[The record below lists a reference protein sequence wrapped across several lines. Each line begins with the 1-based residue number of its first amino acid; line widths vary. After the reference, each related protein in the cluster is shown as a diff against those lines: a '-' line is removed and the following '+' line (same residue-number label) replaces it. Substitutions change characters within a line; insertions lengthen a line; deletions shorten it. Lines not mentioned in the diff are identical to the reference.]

1 MKLHSL
7 NLLNVEFFNYAFQ
20 GKTKF
25 RYWLLMFLLLFIF
38 AEVLGSLPFIAVMA
52 IQATRGFDLHYS
64 ASNPMDLTG
73 MGIPAS
79 VGIMLAMMPFVL
91 GFVAFVIFMKP
102 VHQRPFKTLL
112 TGARRFR
119 WKRFFWAVSV
129 WLVLLAAY
137 SLVAHL
143 TGLETFHWSFNSK
156 GFIGLVLVAIF
167 IIPLQ
172 TGFEEVLFRGY
183 LMQGFARLT
192 LTRWVPLIVTTLIF
206 GSLHF
211 ANPEV
216 QEYGAWMVMPQ
227 YLWFGLFFGICTIM
241 DDGLE
246 LAWGAHAIN
255 NIFGTLFVTQEAS
268 AIPTKAFFTITKYN
282 PSFDILALVAISL
295 VFIWLAA
302 MRFRWGNFSL
312 LFKRI
317 HLPLTEYNQNEI
329 IAEPEIQPAKSID
342 NSSY

>member
-1 MKLHSL
+1 
-7 NLLNVEFFNYAFQ
+7 
-20 GKTKF
+20 
-25 RYWLLMFLLLFIF
+25 MFLLLFIF
-38 AEVLGSLPFIAVMA
+38 AEVLGSIPFIAVMA
-52 IQATRGFDLHYS
+52 IQAMRGVNLHYS
-64 ASNPMDLTG
+64 ADNPMDLTG
-73 MGIPAS
+73 LGIS
-79 VGIMLAMMPFVL
+79 GSFGILLAMMPFVL

-119 WKRFFWAVSV
+119 WNRFGWAALV
-129 WLVLLAAY
+129 WFVLLSAY

-143 TGLETFHWSFNSK
+143 TGIEEFHWNFNPN
-156 GFIGLVLVAIF
+156 GFIGLILVAIV

-183 LMQGFARLT
+183 LMQGIARLT

-206 GSLHF
+206 GSLHY

-216 QEYGAWMVMPQ
+216 KEYGAWMVMPQ

-241 DDGLE
+241 DNGLE
-246 LAWGAHAIN
+246 LAWGAHTIN

-268 AIPTKAFFTITKYN
+268 AIPTKALFSITKYS

-295 VFIWLAA
+295 IFIWLAA
-302 MRFRWGNFSL
+302 KRYQWANFSL

-317 HLPLTEYNQNEI
+317 HLPLTEYNQDEI
-329 IAEPEIQPAKSID
+329 VAEPEIQPAKSID

>member
-1 MKLHSL
+1 M
-7 NLLNVEFFNYAFQ
+7 NVEFFNYAFQ

-25 RYWLLMFLLLFIF
+25 RYWLIMFFLLFVS
-38 AEVLGSLPFIAVMA
+38 AEVLGSLPFVAVMA
-52 IQATRGFDLHYS
+52 IQAMRGIDLHYS
-64 ASNPMDLTG
+64 AANPMDLTG
-73 MGIPAS
+73 LGIPAS
-79 VGIMLAMMPFVL
+79 VGIMLAVMPFVMGL
-91 GFVAFVIFMKP
+91 AAFVIFMKP
-102 VHQRPFKTLL
+102 IHQRPFKTLL
-112 TGARRFR
+112 TGAGRFR
-119 WKRFFWAVSV
+119 WNRFFWAALL

-143 TGLETFHWSFNSK
+143 TGIEKLHWSFKPN
-156 GFIGLVLVAIF
+156 GFIGLILVAIVF
-167 IIPLQ
+167 IPLQ

-183 LMQGFARLT
+183 LLQGFARLT
-192 LTRWVPLIVTTLIF
+192 LSRWVPLIVTTLIF

-216 QEYGAWMVMPQ
+216 NKYGAWMMMPQ
-227 YLWFGLFFGICTIM
+227 YLWFGLLFGICTIM

-246 LAWGAHAIN
+246 LAWGAHTIN

-268 AIPTKAFFTITKYN
+268 VIPTKALFTITKYS
-282 PSFDILALVAISL
+282 PTFDILALFTISL

-302 MRFRWGNFSL
+302 KRFQWGSFSL

-317 HLPLTEYNQNEI
+317 HLPLTEYNQNGI
-329 IAEPEIQPAKSID
+329 IAEPDIQPAKSID

>member
-1 MKLHSL
+1 
-7 NLLNVEFFNYAFQ
+7 
-20 GKTKF
+20 
-25 RYWLLMFLLLFIF
+25 MFLLLFIF
-38 AEVLGSLPFIAVMA
+38 AEVLGSIPFIAVMA
-52 IQATRGFDLHYS
+52 IQAMRGVHLHYS
-64 ASNPMDLTG
+64 ADNPMDLTG
-73 MGIPAS
+73 LGIS
-79 VGIMLAMMPFVL
+79 GSFGILLAMMPFVL

-102 VHQRPFKTLL
+102 VHQRPFQTLL
-112 TGARRFR
+112 TGASRFR
-119 WKRFFWAVSV
+119 WNRFGWAALV
-129 WLVLLAAY
+129 WFALLSAY

-143 TGLETFHWSFNSK
+143 TGIETFQWNFNPN
-156 GFIGLVLVAIF
+156 GFIGLILVAIV

-216 QEYGAWMVMPQ
+216 KEYGAWMVMPQ

-241 DDGLE
+241 DNGLE
-246 LAWGAHAIN
+246 LAWGAHTIN

-268 AIPTKAFFTITKYN
+268 AIPTKALFSITKYS
-282 PSFDILALVAISL
+282 PSFDILALVAISA

-302 MRFRWGNFSL
+302 KRYQWAKFSL

-342 NSSY
+342 SSSY

>member
-1 MKLHSL
+1 M
-7 NLLNVEFFNYAFQ
+7 NVEFFNHAFK

-38 AEVLGSLPFIAVMA
+38 AEVLGSLPYLAVIAV
-52 IQATRGFDLHYS
+52 QAMRGVDLHFS
-64 ASNPMDLTG
+64 ADNPMDLTG
-73 MGIPAS
+73 LGIPPY
-79 VGIMLAMMPFVL
+79 VGILLAMMPFVI
-91 GFVAFVIFMKP
+91 GFVAFVVFMKP
-102 VHQRPFKTLL
+102 VHQRPFQTLL

-119 WKRFFWAVSV
+119 WSRFFWAALV

-137 SLVAHL
+137 SLAAQL
-143 TGLETFHWSFNSK
+143 TGIETFHVSFDPR
-156 GFIGLVLVAIF
+156 GFIGLILVALF
-167 IIPLQ
+167 IVPLQ

-192 LTRWVPLIVTTLIF
+192 LTRWVPLIATTLIF
-206 GSLHF
+206 GSLHI

-216 QEYGAWMVMPQ
+216 KEYGASIVMPQ

-268 AIPTKAFFTITKYN
+268 AIPTKALFTITKYN
-282 PSFDILALVAISL
+282 PSFDVLALITISL
-295 VFIWLAA
+295 VFIWMARK
-302 MRFRWGNFSL
+302 RFQWGSFSL
-312 LFKRI
+312 LFQRI
-317 HLPLTEYNQNEI
+317 HLPLTEYHQDEI